1 MRALE
6 AFTTSASFI
15 QDADQIH
22 HDIQAL
28 KLTLEYSRVVH
39 VGFDYLGGGQH
50 QQLAVTLAMAG
61 EDSHLMAGHDQTFAQ
76 AAPDETSPAQYS
88 DAQSAH
94 DYSTSLKKVL

>member
-6 AFTTSASFI
+6 AFSTSARFI

-22 HDIQAL
+22 HDIHAL
-28 KLTLEYSRVVH
+28 ELTLEYDRVVH
-39 VGFDYLGGGQH
+39 IGLNDLGGGQY

-61 EDSHLMAGHDQTFAQ
+61 KDSHLMAGHGQTFAQ

-88 DAQSAH
+88 DA
-94 DYSTSLKKVL
+94 